1 MIFTKE
7 DMKLR
12 REIEELFILAIL
24 REREK
29 REQKKKMGV
38 DKMKIFVSLFAR
50 FKDFILKV
58 KFYLK

>member
-12 REIEELFILAIL
+12 REIEELFLLAIL
-24 REREK
+24 RDMEK

-38 DKMKIFVSLFAR
+38 DKMKIFISLFAK

>member
-1 MIFTKE
+1 MILTKE

-12 REIEELFILAIL
+12 REIEELFILAML
-24 REREK
+24 KDMEK

-38 DKMKIFVSLFAR
+38 DILKIFISLFAR

>member
-24 REREK
+24 KEREK
-29 REQKKKMGV
+29 REQKKRV
-38 DKMKIFVSLFAR
+38 I
-50 FKDFILKV
+50 
-58 KFYLK
+58 Y

>member
-1 MIFTKE
+1 MILTKE
-7 DMKLR
+7 DIELR

-24 REREK
+24 KDMEK
-29 REQKKKMGV
+29 REQKKMES
-38 DKMKIFVSLFAR
+38 DILKIFISLFAR

>member
-12 REIEELFILAIL
+12 REIEELFLLAIL
-24 REREK
+24 RDMEK

-38 DKMKIFVSLFAR
+38 DKMKIFVSMFAR
-50 FKDFILKV
+50 FKDFILKI

>member
-24 REREK
+24 KEREK
-29 REQKKKMGV
+29 REQKKMES
-38 DKMKIFVSLFAR
+38 DILKIFISLFAR

>member
-1 MIFTKE
+1 MILTKE

-12 REIEELFILAIL
+12 REIEELFILIAL
-24 REREK
+24 KEREK
-29 REQKKKMGV
+29 REQKKMES
-38 DKMKIFVSLFAR
+38 DILKIFISLFAR

>member
-24 REREK
+24 RDMEK

-38 DKMKIFVSLFAR
+38 DKMKIFVSMFAR

>member
-24 REREK
+24 RDMEK

-38 DKMKIFVSLFAR
+38 DKMKIFVSMFAK

>member
-1 MIFTKE
+1 MILTKE

-12 REIEELFILAIL
+12 REIEELFVLAML
-24 REREK
+24 KDMEK

-38 DKMKIFVSLFAR
+38 DKMKIFVSMFAK

>member
-24 REREK
+24 RDMEK

-38 DKMKIFVSLFAR
+38 DKMKIFVSMFAR
-50 FKDFILKV
+50 FKDFILKI

>member
-7 DMKLR
+7 DIELR
-12 REIEELFILAIL
+12 REIKELFLLAIL
-24 REREK
+24 KEREK
-29 REQKKKMGV
+29 REQKKMES
-38 DKMKIFVSLFAR
+38 DILKIFISLFAR

>member
-1 MIFTKE
+1 MSLTKE

-12 REIEELFILAIL
+12 REIEELFILAML

-29 REQKKKMGV
+29 REQKKMGV
-38 DKMKIFVSLFAR
+38 DKVKIFISLFAR

>member
-1 MIFTKE
+1 MILTKE

-12 REIEELFILAIL
+12 REIEELFILAML
-24 REREK
+24 KDMEK

-38 DKMKIFVSLFAR
+38 DKMKIFVSMFAK

>member
-1 MIFTKE
+1 MILTKE

-12 REIEELFILAIL
+12 REIEELFILAML
-24 REREK
+24 KDMEK

-38 DKMKIFVSLFAR
+38 DKMKIFVSMFAK

-58 KFYLK
+58 KFHLK

>member
-1 MIFTKE
+1 MILTKE
-7 DMKLR
+7 DIELR

-29 REQKKKMGV
+29 REQKKKMEV
-38 DKMKIFVSLFAR
+38 DILKIFISLFAR

>member
-7 DMKLR
+7 DIELR

-29 REQKKKMGV
+29 REQKKKMEV
-38 DKMKIFVSLFAR
+38 DILKIFISLFAR
-50 FKDFILKV
+50 FTDFILKV

>member
-24 REREK
+24 KDMEK

-38 DKMKIFVSLFAR
+38 DKMKIFVSMFAR